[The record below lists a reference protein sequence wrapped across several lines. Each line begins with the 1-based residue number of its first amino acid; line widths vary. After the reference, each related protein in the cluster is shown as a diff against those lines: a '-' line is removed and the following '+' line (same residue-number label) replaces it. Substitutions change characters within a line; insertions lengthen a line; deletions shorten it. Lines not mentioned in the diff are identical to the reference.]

1 MIIFNYIIV
10 ITMALSV
17 YSCDKEELEP
27 VDNNIIPIEY
37 CLDTCG
43 TIIACKYYMNDY
55 PEITSVLTVT
65 TSCDTLDVV
74 KIHTIEEIQYFSGM
88 EVCFER

>member
-1 MIIFNYIIV
+1 MMFNLAV
-10 ITMALSV
+10 VVTMLVSL
-17 YSCDKEELEP
+17 YSCEKAELSP
-27 VDNNIIPIEY
+27 IDNNIMPIEY

-55 PEITSVLTVT
+55 PDIISVLTVA

-74 KIHTIEEIQYFSGM
+74 KTHTIEETQYFSGM